1 MKQSRRTFHRVKSKR
16 SDSIL
21 QTRGNLTA
29 CIWQALCS
37 FGQSATLG
45 LLAIAG
51 VALTAFANSAAH
63 AQTAD
68 FFAPPISG
76 RETTVTL
83 NANETYDSNVSRSTE
98 ALAALRGIKQDDEI
112 FAPSATADISR
123 SFGLNTIYV
132 SGAAGY
138 NFYSQNH
145 ILDRQFANIA
155 GGAST
160 QVAACLGQVAGSFTS
175 EQNDL
180 QELVGLTRQGVNNTQ
195 NIGEIGAKVSCER
208 AGRLSPDASVTQTWS
223 SNGSTLYSVNNYDS
237 FTASAGLSYA
247 RSSIG
252 KLRAFIQYSDTSYPD
267 RRVLVGSTDEY
278 DSFAGGVSWSRGI
291 GAKIQFS
298 GSLLFSD
305 VNTNGSGVAST
316 RGFNGLTYAL
326 DATYTPFSRLSSEIS
341 YSRSINPSTLIG
353 ASYMIENVLNG
364 HIDYSLGVRST
375 ATLGGSYIVY
385 DYRGDAAFFQAEDI
399 YSQEEIDSIYGDFK
413 YKLWHRLSAKFD
425 ARWETRTANVSL
437 YNYDDVR
444 VGVTLTATY

>member
-83 NANETYDSNVSRSTE
+83 NAYETYDSNVSRSTE

-160 QVAACLGQVAGSFTS
+160 QIAACLGQVAGSFTS

-180 QELVGLTRQGVNNTQ
+180 EQLVGLTRQGVNNTQ
-195 NIGEIGAKVSCER
+195 NIGKIGAKVSCER
-208 AGRLSPDASVTQTWS
+208 PGRLSPDASVTQTWS
-223 SNGSTLYSVNNYDS
+223 SNGSSLYSINNYNS
-237 FTASAGLSYA
+237 LTGSGGVSYS
-247 RSSIG
+247 RSSLGTARI
-252 KLRAFIQYSDTSYPD
+252 FVQYTDTSYPD
-267 RRVLVGSTDEY
+267 RKGLEGSTDEY
-278 DSFAGGVSWSRGI
+278 DSLAVGASWSRKL
-291 GAKIQFS
+291 GAKLQFT
-298 GSLLFSD
+298 GSLLFSN
-305 VNTNGSGVAST
+305 VNTNGSGATST
-316 RGFNGLTYAL
+316 GGFSGLTYDVDAL
-326 DATYTPFSRLSSEIS
+326 YTPFSRLSAEIN
-341 YSRSINPSTLIG
+341 YTRSIAPSTLIG
-353 ASYMIENVLNG
+353 ASYVIESVLNG
-364 HIDYSLGVRST
+364 HVDYALGVRSS
-375 ATLGGSYIVY
+375 ATLGGSYSDF
-385 DYRGDAAFFQAEDI
+385 DYRGDTVFFTAEDI
-399 YSQEEIDSIYGDFK
+399 YSHEEIGSIYGDFN
-413 YKLWHRLSAKFD
+413 YKLWRLLSAKFD
-425 ARWETRTANVSL
+425 LRWETRTTNVSL

>member
-1 MKQSRRTFHRVKSKR
+1 MKQARRTYPKATTNRFGSGHQGR
-16 SDSIL
+16 S
-21 QTRGNLTA
+21 NLTA
-29 CIWQALCS
+29 STRLAFRSWRHSLVLRP
-37 FGQSATLG
+37 LG
-45 LLAIAG
+45 IAG
-51 VALTAFANSAAH
+51 FALFAFASSAAR
-63 AQTAD
+63 AQTTD
-68 FFAPPISG
+68 LFAPPLSG

-98 ALAALRGIKQDDEI
+98 ALAVLRGIKQDDEI
-112 FAPSATADISR
+112 FSPSMTADISR
-123 SFGLNTIYV
+123 SFGNNAVYV

-160 QVAACLGQVAGSFTS
+160 QLSACLGQVAGSFTS
-175 EQNDL
+175 DQNDL
-180 QELVGLTRQGVNNTQ
+180 QQLVGVTRQGVNNTQ
-195 NIGEIGAKVSCER
+195 DIGTIGAKISCER
-208 AGRLSPDASVTQTWS
+208 PGRLSPDASVIQTWS
-223 SNGSTLYSVNNYDS
+223 SNGSTLYSVNNYES
-237 FTASAGLSYA
+237 LTASAGLSYA

-267 RRVLVGSTDEY
+267 RKVLVGSTDEY
-278 DSFAGGVSWSRGI
+278 DSVAGGVSWSRGI

-305 VNTNGSGVAST
+305 VNTNGSGIAST

-364 HIDYSLGVRST
+364 HVDYSLGVRST

-399 YSQEEIDSIYGDFK
+399 YSHEEIGSIYGDFN
-413 YKLWHRLSAKFD
+413 YKLWRRWSAKFD
-425 ARWETRTANVSL
+425 ARWETRSANVSL